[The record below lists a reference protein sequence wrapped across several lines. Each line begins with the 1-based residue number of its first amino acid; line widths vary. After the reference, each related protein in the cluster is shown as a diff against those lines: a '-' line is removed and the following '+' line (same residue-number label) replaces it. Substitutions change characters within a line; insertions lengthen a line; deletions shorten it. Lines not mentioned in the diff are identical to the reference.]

1 MTAPK
6 PLGPIIH
13 SFFIDHLVTVKGLR
27 PASVRSYRDTI
38 RLLLCFVAEDKG
50 SKITKLTVDDLSFE
64 RVLGFLRHLE
74 DDRGNHVRTRNQRL
88 AILHTLFEYIPS
100 REPEMLVCQ
109 RVAAIPSKRAAPAET
124 HFLERD
130 EMEATVPWPS
140 PDRSP
145 RSAGSRL
152 VPLPLQHRG
161 AGAGGRRPAS
171 RTT

>member
-88 AILHTLFEYIPS
+88 AILHTLFEYIAS
-100 REPEMLVCQ
+100 REPEMLGVCQ
-109 RVAAIPSKRAAPAET
+109 RV
-124 HFLERD
+124 
-130 EMEATVPWPS
+130 
-140 PDRSP
+140 
-145 RSAGSRL
+145 GSD
-152 VPLPLQHRG
+152 PK
-161 AGAGGRRPAS
+161 
-171 RTT
+171 